1 MTDYSNESLDRI
13 KKINA
18 LKEASVIC
26 YANNY
31 R

>member
-1 MTDYSNESLDRI
+1 MNYSNEALDRI
-13 KKINA
+13 KKIES
-18 LKEASVIC
+18 LKKAGVIC